1 MKKLL
6 LISFFSFMAMGSP
19 QGVPTQSTVTCGLS
33 SGVLVAANPNRGYLI
48 FQNQGD
54 DASGHCHVK
63 AGSAITGTEGLWIDQ
78 KQNYETVEAFTK
90 QAWYCK
96 CDSASQTMEVLQ
108 TNY

>member
-1 MKKLL
+1 MKY
-6 LISFFSFMAMGSP
+6 LIAILFSFTVLGSP
-19 QGVPTQSTVTCGLS
+19 QGVPTQVTVTCGAS

-48 FQNQGD
+48 FQNQGS
-54 DASGHCHVK
+54 DATGHCHFK
-63 AGSAITGTEGLWIDQ
+63 AGSAITGTEGLWVDQ

-96 CDSASQTMEVLQ
+96 CDSASQTIEVLY